1 MELVVLNIG
10 LEAGILGARS
20 FSVMVIMCIF
30 TTVLACPLVQCI
42 YPPSVRT
49 YMEAKRSIEGQEE
62 GGVVGTGVAGV
73 TDLHQHADGEDCK
86 VDGDGS
92 REDFMLEFGCS
103 SAFSSSSALECEK
116 EY

>member
-10 LEAGILGARS
+10 LEAGILGPRS

-49 YMEAKRSIEGQEE
+49 YIETKRSMEGQEE
-62 GGVVGTGVAGV
+62 GGVGTGVAEEI
-73 TDLHQHADGEDCK
+73 DLHQHADGEDCK
-86 VDGDGS
+86 VGDG
-92 REDFMLEFGCS
+92 RHEDLMLEFGCS